1 MLLSAGAKKLVIEKN
16 RVYIIF
22 TVEEVMDILGRS
34 NETAV
39 KILDELDGISGNGV
53 LPMDN
58 RLTEVVSE
66 SFRIGKIHHAPI

>member
-1 MLLSAGAKKLVIEKN
+1 MLLSAGANKLVIEEN